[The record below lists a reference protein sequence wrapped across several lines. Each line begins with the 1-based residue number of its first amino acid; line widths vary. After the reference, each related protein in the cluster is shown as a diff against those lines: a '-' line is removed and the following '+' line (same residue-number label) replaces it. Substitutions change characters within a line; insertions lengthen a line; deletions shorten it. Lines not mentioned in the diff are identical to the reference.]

1 MVYLLVFA
9 YRRKELGNGFLF
21 ILNFDFEKWHPGLNS
36 LEKEYKRLTKKFIFK
51 ITKCN
56 NVRPS
61 SVLNKF
67 KRILFVIA
75 ITFYLTTK
83 TTVFFPPMRI

>member
-36 LEKEYKRLTKKFIFK
+36 LEKEYKRLSKNSFL
-51 ITKCN
+51 
-56 NVRPS
+56 RLPS
-61 SVLNKF
+61 
-67 KRILFVIA
+67 A
-75 ITFYLTTK
+75 I
-83 TTVFFPPMRI
+83 M